1 MSRAEAIARHREKV
15 LEVRAEAEA
24 RDRAMQAR
32 ASAQLRR
39 AVDEAARLDPD
50 GPDAPTRP

>member
-1 MSRAEAIARHREKV
+1 VSRAEAIARHREKV